1 MAVGIDILEIDRTK
15 NLVDLN
21 KIFTDYEIEYINKF
35 ADKNERICGFFCAKE
50 AVFKCLNLN
59 KLNHKEIEIYHN
71 ENGKPF
77 VKFYGE
83 TLSHFKQYFSK
94 IDISISHTKT
104 MATAIAVATE
114 KPDFKPTILWFFKS
128 VFLCFFFTSSN
139 SKCVVF

>member
-1 MAVGIDILEIDRTK
+1 MAVGIDILEIDRVK
-15 NLVDLN
+15 NLVNL
-21 KIFTDYEIEYINKF
+21 KKVFTENEIEYFNKF
-35 ADKNERICGFFCAKE
+35 TNKNERICGFFCAKE

-59 KLNHKEIEIYHN
+59 KLTHKEIEICHN

-83 TLSHFKQYFSK
+83 TLKVFNQYFNK

-114 KPDFKPTILWFFKS
+114 KPEFKTILLWFFKS
-128 VFLCFFFTSSN
+128 IFLCFFFTSSN
-139 SKCVVF
+139 TKCVVF